1 MAQGHLTISNI
12 FSALYA
18 DLDSEREPM
27 SGGRSMGGHFVTA
40 SRKEKILENNLANVF
55 GYVCIDTKPHA
66 MLGIEAEMTCV
77 HQRGKTIC

>member
-1 MAQGHLTISNI
+1 MISHT
-12 FSALYA
+12 
-18 DLDSEREPM
+18 EKRC
-27 SGGRSMGGHFVTA
+27 V
-40 SRKEKILENNLANVF
+40 KILENNLANVF